1 MNRRILVIFAGL
13 TISAAVAVA
22 GHPVMTHEGVIL
34 EGAQTAI
41 ADNGAIWVRAGLAVP
56 LEVTPDPQGEIH
68 LPPLAAANYVVLDA
82 ASGQPVTEGSI
93 SWLTPGAPEV
103 LTRSTW
109 NTNDGRLDFSCRGD
123 EKVLFSAPGY
133 GPSSVRLVADG
144 RRHTVLLQPLAALT
158 IELDPAIEA
167 WMWLAREDR
176 INVTN
181 LFVNVAEKHR
191 ISADGVI
198 ELPDLDRETSYVG
211 IVVAQGMAPVHG
223 SFQKLPQNMSL
234 SLEEGIAV
242 SGTVK
247 DNDGNPIPGARIEA
261 LGEIAELD
269 NFRYRQKVV
278 CTEDGSFSV
287 SGMLPGEVRVRAC
300 ADRRACSEK
309 AIVLAAD
316 NPAEPVNLELSPGRD
331 LVLVVENQVRDRVGK
346 AMVYFNDRLHY
357 TDHRGELRVEGV
369 TNRETIPVTIFG
381 SGFGMWEGS
390 FTADRDR
397 VVITVPGGAVIEQQV
412 LSAARFDEHEVT
424 VRWQQYTESG
434 REGKSGKGRW
444 DSERGIARA
453 EGLEAGTYALSVR
466 LPRSATL
473 VSERVEIASGEELVL
488 PAVVPDRGLAISGRV
503 LDAETLQP
511 VPGAQVSCE
520 PGTPTVFR
528 APHVVENV
536 PSVLTDT
543 DGVFLL
549 EGLDPGTCR
558 AIVRAAGFATW
569 RLDGVEPDE
578 IGFDIGD
585 VEVDAGMT
593 VVGRVYDRM
602 DRPITGAVVEIT
614 EAAAYAY
621 FAEATVRTDHDGYFR
636 AERLP
641 VGRWKLSATHGQET
655 ARETVEGEAWE
666 TVEVDLMLGGISVE
680 GEVWLGDERAA
691 GGTLILTTEGAQ
703 APGVVVMMQ
712 RVTADRQF
720 FGIDQQPLQFMVSG
734 DGRFAGSGL
743 SPGRYYA
750 SYTPAGGA
758 SAAITKILD
767 VPHVESF
774 QCAIQYSDAVVE
786 GFVIDTDGQPVA
798 GASVLASA
806 GDGIQDATAF
816 TDADGR
822 FSVQGLEPG
831 RLVLTANHTDFAPS
845 EPSEFEL
852 RTGSVEGP
860 VILELLPHDGAN
872 IMLSVNTV
880 AGSAGGAP
888 VYLVGPETSTGF
900 TDGGGLAT
908 FSGIQAGSYR
918 PCGIAYG
925 GATGCGPNLMVDN
938 GEQVEAHLDLGQGG
952 YVDIYLSDDRDSAS
966 STTKGMVMAAAK
978 RGPSVRVMTAD
989 GVDLSS
995 LLFMANPPQPTAGGL
1010 RIGPLQADDYIISV
1024 GTASGPLQGQVTVV
1038 DGAPTELDLR

>member
-13 TISAAVAVA
+13 AISAVVAVA
-22 GHPVMTHEGVIL
+22 GHPVMTHDGVVI
-34 EGAQTAI
+34 ENVQTAT
-41 ADNGAIWVRAGLAVP
+41 ADNGAIWVRAGLGAP
-56 LEVTPDPQGEIH
+56 LAANPDSQGQIH
-68 LPPLAAANYVVLDA
+68 LPQLASANYVVLDA
-82 ASGQPVTEGSI
+82 GTGEPVTSGSI
-93 SWLTPGAPEV
+93 SWLIPGAPEGI
-103 LTRSTW
+103 TEGTW
-109 NTNDGRLDFSCRGD
+109 KNNDGHLDFSCLGD
-123 EKVLFSAPGY
+123 EKVVFSAPGY
-133 GPSSVRLVADG
+133 ASSSTRMEADG
-144 RRHTVLLQPLAALT
+144 RRHTVLLQPRAGLT
-158 IELDPAIEA
+158 VELDPAIEA

-176 INVTN
+176 INVTS
-181 LFVNVAEKHR
+181 LFVTVSQKHQ
-191 ISADGVI
+191 IGTDGII
-198 ELPDLDRETSYVG
+198 EVRDLDREASYVG
-211 IVVAQGMAPVHG
+211 IVVPKGKAPVHG
-223 SFQKLPQNMSL
+223 NFQELPKNIRL
-234 SLEEGIAV
+234 PLEEGLGV
-242 SGTVK
+242 SGSVRDTE
-247 DNDGNPIPGARIEA
+247 GNPIPGARIDVM
-261 LGEIAELD
+261 GEIAELD
-269 NFRYRQKVV
+269 NFRYHQNDV
-278 CTEDGSFSV
+278 CSDDGSFKV
-287 SGMLPGEVRVRAC
+287 SGMLPGKVRVRAC
-300 ADRRACSEK
+300 ADRRACSEV
-309 AIVLAAD
+309 AVDLAAGKT
-316 NPAEPVNLELSPGRD
+316 AEPVSLELAPGRD
-331 LVLVVENQVRDRVGK
+331 LVLVVENQVRDRVAD

-357 TDHRGELRVEGV
+357 TDQRGELRVEGV

-412 LSAARFDEHEVT
+412 LSAARFDEHEVV
-424 VRWQQYTESG
+424 VRWQAYTESG

-444 DSERGIARA
+444 DSENGIARA
-453 EGLEAGTYALSVR
+453 EGLEAGTYSLSVR

-473 VSERVEIASGEELVL
+473 VSERVEVASGEELVL

-503 LDAETLQP
+503 LNAETLQP

-520 PGTPTVFR
+520 PGTPSVFR

-536 PSVLTDT
+536 PSILTDS

-549 EGLDPGTCR
+549 EGLDAGACR

-578 IGFDIGD
+578 TGSDIGD
-585 VEVDAGMT
+585 VEMDAGMI
-593 VVGRVYDRM
+593 VVGKVYDRM

-621 FAEATVRTDHDGYFR
+621 YAEATVRTDHNGYFR

-641 VGRWKLSATHGQET
+641 VGRWKLVATQGQET

-666 TVEVDLMLGGISVE
+666 TVEVDLMLGGIRVE

-743 SPGRYYA
+743 AAGRYYA
-750 SYTPAGGA
+750 SYTPVGGG
-758 SAAITKILD
+758 SAPITKILE
-767 VPHVESF
+767 VPQVESF

-786 GFVIDTDGQPVA
+786 GIVIDTDGRPVA

-816 TDADGR
+816 TDAEGR
-822 FSVQGLEPG
+822 FLVRGLEPG

-860 VILELLPHDGAN
+860 VVLELLPHDGAS

-880 AGSAGGAP
+880 AGSSGGAP

-925 GATGCGPNLMVDN
+925 GATGCGPNLLVDN
-938 GEQVEAHLDLGQGG
+938 GERVEAHLDLGQGG
-952 YVDIYLSDDRDSAS
+952 YVDIYLSDDRNGVSSA
-966 STTKGMVMAAAK
+966 KGLVMAAVK

-1024 GTASGPLQGQVTVV
+1024 GTASGSLQGQVTVV